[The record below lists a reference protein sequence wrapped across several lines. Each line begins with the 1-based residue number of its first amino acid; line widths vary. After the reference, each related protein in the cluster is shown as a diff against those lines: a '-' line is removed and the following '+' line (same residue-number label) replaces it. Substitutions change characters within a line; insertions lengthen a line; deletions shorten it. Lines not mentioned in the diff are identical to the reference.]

1 MTKQRFKDSFYEA
14 HSKAGYIF
22 FTGAR
27 LALGV
32 QEFREYLVR
41 EQGLDREEV
50 EKVLTGCSKCWRD
63 LGKRLG
69 LERVRQINAKIHELD
84 KAGKLYIENTGQVYT
99 REILTKKAALE
110 FLENIKESEVSTFFI
125 GYRK

>member
-1 MTKQRFKDSFYEA
+1 MAEQRFKDDFYEK

-27 LALGV
+27 LALGT
-32 QEFREYLVR
+32 QEFREYLVK
-41 EQGLDREEV
+41 EQDIDREEV

-69 LERVRQINAKIHELD
+69 LERVKQINAKIHELD
-84 KAGKLYIENTGQVYT
+84 KAGKLHIENSGQVYT
-99 REILTKKAALE
+99 REIPTKKAALE
-110 FLENIKESEVSTFFI
+110 FLENIEESQVSTFFI